1 MIFIHC
7 FIVSK
12 VPVFEQRRK
21 DKKIKKIQK
30 NKIQKERM
38 EKKERCVYEHLL
50 FKRDDRQTVSSAVNL
65 VAFLSSDDTKEC
77 GQMDLL
83 EEAYETAGTFSVS
96 RKKNAHTHIYTK
108 HRQDYD

>member
-1 MIFIHC
+1 
-7 FIVSK
+7 
-12 VPVFEQRRK
+12 
-21 DKKIKKIQK
+21 
-30 NKIQKERM
+30 M

-96 RKKNAHTHIYTK
+96 RKKKAHTHTYTK